1 MANVLNGGKNLFHCE
16 LYMLRKQEIFL
27 CVVILKGQHVY

>member
-1 MANVLNGGKNLFHCE
+1 MANVLNGGKICFIVSVMFHK
-16 LYMLRKQEIFL
+16 RGIFL